1 MAGLGKFLTLAGGV
15 VGGVLGSAGG
25 PGGAIGGAAAGSSLG
40 GAIGGMIDPEKEL
53 QQRIQQKQQVG
64 PVETSMTRRKYQLD
78 QTPLRQI
85 RESIDSLK
93 YVNNDAMRMEL
104 AKPLLE
110 AEYMAKAK
118 V

>member
-1 MAGLGKFLTLAGGV
+1 MGMIKNLLTVA
-15 VGGVLGSAGG
+15 
-25 PGGAIGGAAAGSSLG
+25 GGAAGAYLGGGVGGASIGASLG
-40 GAIGGMIDPEKEL
+40 NALGDIADPQKEFEH
-53 QQRIQQKQQVG
+53 RIQKQQVG
-64 PVETSMTRRKYQLD
+64 PVETSMSRRKFQLD
-78 QTPLRQI
+78 QIPLRQI